1 MSATAAGVRLASGR
15 HCQTLRSPV
24 WLGRAI
30 SSLSCA
36 AAGLGWAWA
45 EGVRFFVALSRF
57 VGYFV
62 ILLAMNHF
70 ALLSGCLRGLGF
82 GAFEP
87 HSARHARLLQA
98 IEAARAPRQARSD
111 LDALRGDWIKIG
123 DDFRGAAQKLE
134 GEIARAR

>member
-1 MSATAAGVRLASGR
+1 MEASGR
-15 HCQTLRSPV
+15 HCHTERKPV
-24 WLGRAI
+24 CDGRAI

-62 ILLAMNHF
+62 ILLAMNHSAF
-70 ALLSGCLRGLGF
+70 LSGFMRGLGF

-98 IEAARAPRQARSD
+98 VEAARAPMPARSD
-111 LDALRGDWIKIG
+111 LDALRGDWIRIG

-134 GEIARAR
+134 GEITRSR